1 MYLQTRRKDN
11 NNKEYIKQIGQKR
24 TRSTRSNLPC
34 RCDHTHSDEEDDMVK
49 KRENNYE
56 LAPEEPFRIFR
67 KESIRPTS
75 TRYQQR
81 IPQRKLGLQMPN
93 TV

>member
-1 MYLQTRRKDN
+1 MFLQTRRKDN
-11 NNKEYIKQIGQKR
+11 NNKEYIKQAVQKR

-81 IPQRKLGLQMPN
+81 IPRRELGLQMHN